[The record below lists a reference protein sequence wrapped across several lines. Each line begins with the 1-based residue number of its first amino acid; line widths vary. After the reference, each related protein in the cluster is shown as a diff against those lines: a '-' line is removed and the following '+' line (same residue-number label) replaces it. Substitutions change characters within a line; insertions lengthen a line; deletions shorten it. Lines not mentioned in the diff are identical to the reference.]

1 MPIDDVIVNGLETAN
16 KDEIEYNEQVLQAE
30 WLN

>member
-1 MPIDDVIVNGLETAN
+1 MPIDDVVNGLEPAN

>member
-1 MPIDDVIVNGLETAN
+1 MPIDDVVNGLETAN